1 MRLRNFMLVCAGVL
15 SALAFIS
22 EVKSE
27 EPVVVEGKIL
37 VLYESSLS
45 AQEIETI
52 EKEFGLQRLN
62 YMPVINTGY
71 YRVSGSE
78 DQIGFQAKFL
88 KPNSMVVGVVYQD
101 KIITFKLPIKVE
113 LKVKEE
119 VLAFL
124 AATGGPQAM

>member
-1 MRLRNFMLVCAGVL
+1 MRFKKLMLVCVGVL

-22 EVKSE
+22 EAKSE

-37 VLYESSLS
+37 VRYESSLS

-62 YMPVINTGY
+62 YMSAINIGY

-78 DQIGFQAKFL
+78 DQADLIDGLRCVRRKQ
-88 KPNSMVVGVVYQD
+88 VV
-101 KIITFKLPIKVE
+101 I
-113 LKVKEE
+113 
-119 VLAFL
+119 
-124 AATGGPQAM
+124 

>member
-1 MRLRNFMLVCAGVL
+1 MWLKKSMLVCAGVL

-22 EVKSE
+22 EAKSE

-37 VLYESSLS
+37 VRYESSLS

-62 YMPVINTGY
+62 YMSAINRGF

-78 DQIGFQAKFL
+78 DQADLIDGLRCVRRKQV
-88 KPNSMVVGVVYQD
+88 M
-101 KIITFKLPIKVE
+101 I
-113 LKVKEE
+113 
-119 VLAFL
+119 
-124 AATGGPQAM
+124 